1 MSEEIR
7 VHGTYHNVDLTGK
20 LDTLVS
26 SFNTELRRVYDT
38 LAPQKET
45 KVNLRPKQ
53 PWYDQEI
60 KMLKRKVCKYEKKW
74 LKYKIDSLWIA
85 YKKVRNSYFGIF
97 NAKKKAVL
105 QSKISDCTKDSRK
118 LHTLV
123 NNLTTEHAEEEWPE
137 HTGND

>member
-1 MSEEIR
+1 M
-7 VHGTYHNVDLTGK
+7 NLTGK

-60 KMLKRKVCKYEKKW
+60 KMLMQED
-74 LKYKIDSLWIA
+74 LL
-85 YKKVRNSYFGIF
+85 G
-97 NAKKKAVL
+97 
-105 QSKISDCTKDSRK
+105 TKDEIGSSNVHLYNSN
-118 LHTLV
+118 LHLDLVPQEILVMAPELQEDLLGTKVKRVTLTLV
-123 NNLTTEHAEEEWPE
+123 IYIF
-137 HTGND
+137 